1 MNIEKEILDFLANKE
16 FLVFCIKSVKH
27 KSPVVKGD
35 ADKWVK
41 NEY

>member
-16 FLVFCIKSVKH
+16 SLVFCIKSVKR
-27 KSPVVKGD
+27 KNPLSNY
-35 ADKWVK
+35 DKWVK